1 MKFDDIKDKITDL
14 KLIGKGWRGKVY
26 RGIYQGK
33 DLAFKV
39 ASDLQFVPN
48 IKKEGK
54 ILKIVNKEGIG
65 GKLFLTGEDFIA
77 YSFIEGKPLNEVID
91 EKNGKILITK
101 LLKQARKL
109 DKLGI
114 NKEEF
119 HRPYKNVLVDKD
131 LNVYLIDFERS
142 KKGKNIQNVNQLLQ
156 FILSEGYRY
165 LPSFDKSRLI
175 ELAKEYKKN
184 KTEKNFK
191 KILSLLGLED

>member
-1 MKFDDIKDKITDL
+1 MRFNDIKDKIKDL

-26 RGIYQGK
+26 RGVYKGE

-39 ASDLQFVPN
+39 ASDPQFIPN
-48 IKKEGK
+48 IQKEGK

-65 GKLFLTGEDFIA
+65 GKLFLVGEDFIA
-77 YSFIEGKPLNEVID
+77 YRFIEGKPLIKVIN
-91 EKNGKILITK
+91 EKNGKIIISK

-119 HRPYKNVLVDKD
+119 HRPYKNVLVDKNM
-131 LNVYLIDFERS
+131 NVYLIDFERS
-142 KKGKNIQNVNQLLQ
+142 KMGKNIQNVNQLLQ
-156 FILSEGYRY
+156 FILNEGYRY
-165 LPSFDKSRLI
+165 LPPFDKDKLI

-184 KTEKNFK
+184 KTEENFK
-191 KILSLLGLED
+191 KILGLLGVED

>member
-1 MKFDDIKDKITDL
+1 MRFDDIKDKIKNL

-26 RGIYQGK
+26 RGIYKGK

-39 ASDLQFVPN
+39 ASDPQFIPN
-48 IKKEGK
+48 IQKEGK

-65 GKLFLTGEDFIA
+65 GKLFLIGDDFIA
-77 YSFIEGKPLNEVID
+77 YDFIEGKPLNEVIN
-91 EKNGKILITK
+91 EKNGKILISK

-109 DKLGI
+109 DELGI

-142 KKGKNIQNVNQLLQ
+142 KMGKNIQNVNQFLQ
-156 FILSEGYRY
+156 YILNEGYRY
-165 LPSFDKSRLI
+165 LPPFDKNELI

-184 KTEKNFK
+184 KTEKNFM
-191 KILSLLGLED
+191 KILNLLGIED

>member
-39 ASDLQFVPN
+39 ASDL
-48 IKKEGK
+48 
-54 ILKIVNKEGIG
+54 
-65 GKLFLTGEDFIA
+65 A